1 MEKTKEK
8 KTKEEN
14 IKVKNHF
21 FIDLYQ
27 KRSENPENFYLLPK
41 VKYINYLNNGAN
53 TIFDENNENLY
64 YFFDID
70 RSVLSEEPQRS
81 CHISQ
86 SFSQN
91 NRNKVD
97 LDLFIA
103 YFTWYAIKSW
113 FTEDDGKNKL
123 NVRAVKEQCA
133 TDIDRNNI
141 IVNGQPILTVD
152 GFEKMFEFVRVDK
165 IRYVDKF
172 NLYLMRIL
180 DSFNVK
186 IELNMIFKINILICQ
201 NAFNLLLR
209 RCIEPIIDK
218 KFGNVEKIITGREKS
233 VNINISADGQN
244 VILIFNSLIRQ
255 IDKRGEIHEIGTM
268 SYELLLDFN
277 SNAFELTNFT
287 LDYTMVD
294 ENVLVQG
301 QEQEEEKRQGFAQG
315 LTQRAQGLGQRFKE
329 GVQGL
334 RQKIGQQEQREQ
346 EEQDENTNPTTNK
359 LDEIKHT
366 ISNAVGNNKPEMVAL
381 ATTVGL
387 AGLGSLLISGVL
399 GGNAK
404 TKTNA
409 KTKSKK
415 KMSNDRHTRKNKHN
429 RKYNISRK
437 QRKHKQKLRKTHKHI
452 YTTED
457 LKSPL

>member
-1 MEKTKEK
+1 MEKTKE
-8 KTKEEN
+8 EN
-14 IKVKNHF
+14 VKIKNQFV
-21 FIDLYQ
+21 IDLYQ
-27 KRSENPENFYLLPK
+27 RRSENPENFYSLPK
-41 VKYINYLNNGAN
+41 VKYMNYLNNGSN

-91 NRNKVD
+91 KQNNVD
-97 LDLFIA
+97 LDLLIA

-113 FTEDDGKNKL
+113 FTEDEGKYKL

-133 TDIDRNNI
+133 VDMDRNNI
-141 IVNGQPILTVD
+141 IVNGQPILTIE
-152 GFEKMFEFVRVDK
+152 GFQKIYESARVDK

-172 NLYLMRIL
+172 NLYLMRII

-186 IELNMIFKINILICQ
+186 IDLNTIFKINIIICQ

-218 KFGNVEKIITGREKS
+218 KFGNVEKIMSGREKS

-244 VILIFNSLIRQ
+244 IVLIFNSLIRQ
-255 IDKRGEIHEIGTM
+255 IDNSGEIHDIGTM

-277 SNAFELTNFT
+277 SNTFELTNFT
-287 LDYTMVD
+287 LDYDIID
-294 ENVLVQG
+294 ENMLVQDQTQD
-301 QEQEEEKRQGFAQG
+301 QEKEQGFAQG
-315 LTQRAQGLGQRFKE
+315 LSQRFKE

-334 RQKIGQQEQREQ
+334 RQKLGQQKEQGQEQ
-346 EEQDENTNPTTNK
+346 EQVEQDENTNPTTNK
-359 LDEIKHT
+359 LDEIKQT
-366 ISNAVGNNKPEMVAL
+366 ISNAVGNNKPELVAL

-399 GGNAK
+399 GGNAN
-404 TKTNA
+404 TEA
-409 KTKSKK
+409 KTKSNR
-415 KMSNDRHTRKNKHN
+415 KMYKNRYTRKNNHN
-429 RKYNISRK
+429 RKYNMSRK
-437 QRKHKQKLRKTHKHI
+437 QRKHKRKLRKTRKRI
-452 YTTED
+452 
-457 LKSPL
+457 SQ